1 MTQPQPA
8 RRATAIVCETIVVDG
23 VELECA
29 RLQGER
35 SAPTLV
41 FLHEGLGS
49 IAMWR
54 DFPRRVADACE
65 CPALIY
71 SREGYG
77 QSSPLAAPQRA
88 DYMHV
93 EALVRLPALLDRLG
107 IEAPVLIGHSD
118 GASIALIHAGAKQR
132 RVRACVA
139 LAPHVF
145 VEDVSIA
152 SIAAAR
158 DAYANGGLRERL
170 ARYHRDVDSAFR
182 GWNDVWL
189 SPEFRDW
196 NIESYVAAIDCPI
209 LLIQGRDDEYGTL
222 AQFDAIEHRTAAK
235 VSRLVLDDCG
245 HSPQRDQP
253 EATLNAIA
261 AFISEML
268 RSRP

>member
-1 MTQPQPA
+1 MTQLAKRPA
-8 RRATAIVCETIVVDG
+8 PIVAETMVVDG
-23 VELECA
+23 VELEYE
-29 RLQGER
+29 RLQGDR

-54 DFPRRVADACE
+54 DFPQRVVSACG

-77 QSSPLAAPQRA
+77 QSSPLAAQQRA

-93 EALVRLPALLDRLG
+93 EALVRLPKLLDRLD
-107 IEAPVLIGHSD
+107 IEAPILIGHSD
-118 GASIALIHAGAKQR
+118 GASIALIHAGARQR

-139 LAPHVF
+139 MAPHVF

-152 SIAAAR
+152 SIAAAC
-158 DAYANGGLRERL
+158 DAYESGGLRERL
-170 ARYHRDVDSAFR
+170 ARYHRDVDSAFK

-189 SPEFRDW
+189 SPAFRDW

-222 AQFDAIEHRTAAK
+222 RQLAAIERGTAAK

-253 EATLNAIA
+253 EATLGAIA